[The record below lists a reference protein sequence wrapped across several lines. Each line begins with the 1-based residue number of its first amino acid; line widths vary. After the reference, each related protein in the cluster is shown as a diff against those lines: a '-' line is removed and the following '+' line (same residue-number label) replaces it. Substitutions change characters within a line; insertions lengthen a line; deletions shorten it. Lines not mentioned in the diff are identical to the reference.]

1 MAFHDVSYDAYCV
14 LGDPGA
20 PPLWNRPVWGRFLE
34 EFGPLAGAA
43 RGKSA
48 VYSVQ
53 YRPDGGAVKFGRIGW
68 GESGHRKWTH
78 DPATTPWRFLD
89 VEVWAPGRA
98 VCGREGRPPDVF
110 LSVVNEALFGAAGR
124 ALSFNPTVVLAV
136 ASDLA
141 GREPTAVAASVGC
154 LRRLTSAR
162 FVGFQRRQWGVSHGG
177 VAFTNAIQDLAAGGL
192 FRPGP
197 RQGNGAAFPPLV
209 GAWEPVFQGEVRGDP
224 SFENE
229 NKS

>member
-1 MAFHDVSYDAYCV
+1 M
-14 LGDPGA
+14 
-20 PPLWNRPVWGRFLE
+20 
-34 EFGPLAGAA
+34 
-43 RGKSA
+43 
-48 VYSVQ
+48 
-53 YRPDGGAVKFGRIGW
+53 
-68 GESGHRKWTH
+68 
-78 DPATTPWRFLD
+78 
-89 VEVWAPGRA
+89 
-98 VCGREGRPPDVF
+98 
-110 LSVVNEALFGAAGR
+110 NEALFGAAGR

-177 VAFTNAIQDLAAGGL
+177 VAFTNAIQDLASGGL

-197 RQGNGAAFPPLV
+197 RHGNGAAFPPLV